1 MLLKKPTAVGD
12 VISLKLSTGEE
23 IIGRLEAETDT
34 GYDIKKPMAIVMGQQ
49 GLALAPYMFST
60 TNDQVMTFKQTN
72 VMTTGSTI
80 EEISKQY
87 VEQTTGIVT

>member
-1 MLLKKPTAVGD
+1 
-12 VISLKLSTGEE
+12 
-23 IIGRLEAETDT
+23 
-34 GYDIKKPMAIVMGQQ
+34 MAIVMGQQ

>member
-1 MLLKKPTAVGD
+1 MLIKKPHAVGD
-12 VISLKLSTGEE
+12 VVSLKLSTGEE
-23 IIGRLEAETDT
+23 IIGRLEEETDT
-34 GYDIKKPMAIVMGQQ
+34 GLNIKKPMAIVMGQQ

-60 TNDQVMTFKQTN
+60 INDQVMTFKNTN
-72 VMTTGSTI
+72 VMTVGITL

>member
-1 MLLKKPTAVGD
+1 MLIKKPVAVGD

-23 IIGRLEAETDT
+23 IIGRLEAETDA

-49 GLALAPYMFST
+49 GLALAPFMFST
-60 TNDQVMTFKQTN
+60 PNDQVMTFKQSN
-72 VMTTGSTI
+72 VMTTGATL